1 MATTVKV
8 IDTDQGYKRIGM
20 NMKELNGR
28 SIKIGIWGSAVQD
41 GVAIVDYAIYN
52 EFGTSRIPARPF
64 MQKTFDDKKDETM
77 KFAEFLVGKM
87 IDGGM
92 TAQAALDKIGFQY
105 QSFVRATIRD
115 AKNWAAPNA
124 DSTIAAKGSSSP
136 LIDQGRMVNAVNFEV
151 S

>member
-92 TAQAALDKIGFQY
+92 TAQAALDL
-105 QSFVRATIRD
+105 
-115 AKNWAAPNA
+115 KNW
-124 DSTIAAKGSSSP
+124 
-136 LIDQGRMVNAVNFEV
+136 E
-151 S
+151 